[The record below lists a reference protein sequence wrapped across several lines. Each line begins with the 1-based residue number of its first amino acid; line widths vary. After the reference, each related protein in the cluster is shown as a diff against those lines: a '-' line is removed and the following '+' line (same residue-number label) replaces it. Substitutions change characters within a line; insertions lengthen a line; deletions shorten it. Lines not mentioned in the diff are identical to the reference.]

1 MTALLV
7 ACRYATASQPAG
19 AGVNIAPQSAPQSTP
34 INSTDTAVTSV
45 QVVGGKRNHES
56 SNATE
61 TVAVAEKKKAS
72 AGSKSKEGENEDN
85 RLARLEKVSTIY
97 TLHMT

>member
-1 MTALLV
+1 MTALLD
-7 ACRYATASQPAG
+7 ACRYASASQPDAG
-19 AGVNIAPQSAPQSTP
+19 MTVAPQSAPQSTS
-34 INSTDTAVTSV
+34 INSGSIVTSAAV

-61 TVAVAEKKKAS
+61 TAAVAKKKKAS